1 MSRAGG
7 RAAPVPGCARP
18 RLRLG
23 WCHHDAIRPDAP
35 RLPAAGPRRT
45 RDFAAGR
52 QAAAEALAALTGRA
66 PPPVGRRP
74 GGAPEWPCGIVGAI
88 SHSDGL
94 AVALVGCAERYAGLG
109 VDLERVVAD
118 PAGIAPGVLTA
129 PERVWLDASDPLAVT
144 LAFSAKETLFK
155 ALWPVAGCFFGF
167 EAAVLEGL
175 SAQGGRLRLASDLGP
190 WAAGARFGFRWRL
203 TGGRVLTAMAVPRAQ
218 ARRVAPPSI

>member
-1 MSRAGG
+1 MNRAGG
-7 RAAPVPGCARP
+7 RAAVPGCALP

-35 RLPAAGPRRT
+35 RLPAAGPRRA

-52 QAAAEALAALTGRA
+52 QAAADALAALTGREA
-66 PPPVGRRP
+66 SPVGRRP
-74 GGAPEWPCGIVGAI
+74 GGAPEWPRGIVGAI

-118 PAGIAPGVLTA
+118 PAGIAPGVLTV
-129 PERVWLDASDPLAVT
+129 PERAWLDAADPLAVT

-155 ALWPVAGCFFGF
+155 ALRPMVGRFFGF
-167 EAAVLEGL
+167 DAAVLEGL
-175 SAQGGRLRLASDLGP
+175 SVQGGRLRLASDLGP

-203 TGGRVLTAMAVPRAQ
+203 MGGRVLTATAVPRAQ
-218 ARRVAPPSI
+218 ARRVAPPST